1 MRYSLTEGAFIL
13 SKFTTG
19 SSITISLYKLSDSSV
34 VSLTSN
40 VMTEVAAT
48 GVFKWNTSNITTQP
62 IVFTEYLWIA
72 TDGTSSQYGKI
83 VLGGDASGLSIDIT
97 DIETAVNILKTKVGE
112 LYELQGLELGNPM
125 VINKGTGH
133 RSTNNL
139 TLKIDETPTL
149 TTVTK
154 Q

>member
-13 SKFTTG
+13 SKFNTG

-34 VSLTSN
+34 VTLTSN
-40 VMTEVAAT
+40 VMSEISTT

-62 IVFTEYLWIA
+62 TSFIEYLWIA

-83 VLGGDASGLSIDIT
+83 VLGGYPTKVEEEHKLLGLDASHSLTIT
-97 DIETAVNILKTKVGE
+97 KTQQSVDNIVLNVNESVA
-112 LYELQGLELGNPM
+112 
-125 VINKGTGH
+125 GT
-133 RSTNNL
+133 
-139 TLKIDETPTL
+139 I
-149 TTVTK
+149 VTR

>member
-34 VSLTSN
+34 VTLTSN

-83 VLGGDASGLSIDIT
+83 VLGGDASGLSSDMNTI
-97 DIETAVNILKTKVGE
+97 KTKVGE
-112 LYELQGLELGNPM
+112 LYELQGLEVGNPM
-125 VINKGTGH
+125 VVNTGAGY
-133 RSTNNL
+133 RTTNNI
-139 TLKIDETPTL
+139 TLKVEKTSTL